1 MHCGIARRTQQ
12 RISKVEVVRRCEKI
26 LSMGYVPMSQC
37 PGAMV
42 CVGALQ
48 WRSGGLCN
56 VAFHTC
62 HPSRST
68 AVNVDAPERQGSLK
82 RQKLKVNPM
91 TAACP

>member
-1 MHCGIARRTQQ
+1 
-12 RISKVEVVRRCEKI
+12 
-26 LSMGYVPMSQC
+26 MSQC
-37 PGAMV
+37 PNVQVLWYVWGL
-42 CVGALQ
+42 C
-48 WRSGGLCN
+48 SGDLWGLCN

>member
-1 MHCGIARRTQQ
+1 MLSLQKKTQCIAALRDVHSKSQQ

-48 WRSGGLCN
+48 WRSVG
-56 VAFHTC
+56 V
-62 HPSRST
+62 
-68 AVNVDAPERQGSLK
+68 V
-82 RQKLKVNPM
+82 
-91 TAACP
+91 